1 VVALSECKPAMDDQ
15 FKLLFINGSS
25 YPLLVAMD
33 KEQISQRVF
42 LSAWPDMFSCCK
54 EIHDPQKNIGVI

>member
-1 VVALSECKPAMDDQ
+1 MDDQ

-54 EIHDPQKNIGVI
+54 EIHDPQKNIGVT